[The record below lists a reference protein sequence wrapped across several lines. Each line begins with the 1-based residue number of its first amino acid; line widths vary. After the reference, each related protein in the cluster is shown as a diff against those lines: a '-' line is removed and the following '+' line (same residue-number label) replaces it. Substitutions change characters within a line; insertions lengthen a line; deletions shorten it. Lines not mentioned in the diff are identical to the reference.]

1 ETKNQKAVDSF
12 VKVIDHETV
21 TIKDIPYNI
30 VENYR
35 DAFNKE
41 ELERRYSDIMEKYDY
56 IVADI
61 SDEKAR
67 LKGFYRSSYKKA
79 PAELRISNL
88 KDYILEYCNF
98 GCAYYVLQRA
108 DGKKAMISGTRRNKS
123 RKSFSSRRN
132 RRNP

>member
-1 ETKNQKAVDSF
+1 MDERKNSAMPENDMNQQTEKDKQNEETKNQKAVDSF

-88 KDYILEYCNF
+88 KDYILEYCN
-98 GCAYYVLQRA
+98 
-108 DGKKAMISGTRRNKS
+108 
-123 RKSFSSRRN
+123 
-132 RRNP
+132 